1 MSDTEARYMAAVGM
15 FDGLHSGHLFVL
27 GQLRRLAAER
37 GLRPMV
43 ITFRRHPADTL
54 APTKAP
60 KLIMGPAAKAEAI
73 RSLAAIDTVEVT
85 DFTPR
90 FAAMTAAAFLSL
102 LKERGVAALAMGFN
116 NHIGSDRLDA
126 DAARALGIIDITALP
141 PCPGDESTSS
151 SALRQAI
158 AEADF
163 DTAARLLG
171 RPFSI
176 EGTVVGGK
184 QLGRTIGFPTANIS
198 PELSDRQLLPPD
210 GAYAADIAIDGDS
223 TTHRAMVN
231 IGIRPTVD
239 HTAAPVRTIEA
250 HILDFDADIYGRHT
264 TLTFRRRLRPER
276 RFDSLDALRAQLTLD
291 AAAAR
296 NS

>member
-1 MSDTEARYMAAVGM
+1 MSYNRVRYIAAVGM
-15 FDGLHSGHLFVL
+15 FDGMHAGHLFVL

-37 GLRPMV
+37 DLRPMV

-54 APTKAP
+54 TPAKAP
-60 KLIMGPAAKAEAI
+60 KLIMGPAAKTKAI
-73 RSLAAIDTVEVT
+73 RTLAAIDTVEVT
-85 DFTPR
+85 DFTPQ
-90 FAAMTAAAFLSL
+90 FAAMTAAQFLASL
-102 LKERGVAALAMGFN
+102 KDRGVAALAMGFN

-126 DAARALGIIDITALP
+126 DAARALGIIDIVALP
-141 PCPGDESTSS
+141 PCPGDEHTSS

-163 DTAARLLG
+163 GTAARLLG
-171 RPFSI
+171 RPFAI

-198 PELSDRQLLPPD
+198 PELADRQLLPPD

-239 HTAAPVRTIEA
+239 HTDAPARTIEA
-250 HILDFDADIYGRHT
+250 HILDFDADIYGRRT

-276 RFDSLDALRAQLTLD
+276 CFDSLDTLRTQLALD
-291 AAAAR
+291 AEAAR

>member
-1 MSDTEARYMAAVGM
+1 MSGTEARYMAAVGM

-37 GLRPMV
+37 GLQPMV

-54 APTKAP
+54 APSKAP
-60 KLIMGPAAKAEAI
+60 KLIMGPEAKAEAI

-90 FAAMTAAAFLSL
+90 FASMTAAAFLTL

-126 DAARALGIIDITALP
+126 DAARALGIIDIAALP

-171 RPFSI
+171 RPFTI

-198 PELSDRQLLPPD
+198 PEIADRQLLPPD

-231 IGIRPTVD
+231 IGLRPTVD
-239 HTAAPVRTIEA
+239 HTAPPARTIEA

-264 TLTFRRRLRPER
+264 ILTFRRRLRPER
-276 RFDSLDALRAQLTLD
+276 RFNSLDALRAQLALD